1 MRMRRLSARK
11 VSGGNSDDGVSA
23 CFATRKYLP
32 EQVVEVKSGEEFY
45 YCMILE
51 AEEMEND
58 CALLIDYI
66 GGKR

>member
-1 MRMRRLSARK
+1 MRRLSALK
-11 VSGGNSDDGVSA
+11 VGGRNSDDGVSI
-23 CFATRKYLP
+23 CFATRKFLP